1 MRPLDQGIV
10 RFGYGDRSSGP
21 PQNKNDLFIKNLLT
35 FSYIYDIIVSESE
48 GNKMKT
54 LEDILFYNFSYE
66 ERLSLLTFLEM
77 AKKEY
82 GNITIEQLFHFV
94 NIFVKR
100 Y

>member
-1 MRPLDQGIV
+1 M
-10 RFGYGDRSSGP
+10 
-21 PQNKNDLFIKNLLT
+21 T

-48 GNKMKT
+48 GNKMRT

-66 ERLSLLTFLEM
+66 ERLILLIFLEM
-77 AKKEY
+77 INKEY
-82 GNITIEQLFHFV
+82 GNIIVEQLFHFI